1 MIKKT
6 ISFALA
12 AVLLLLL
19 LAAIALSFFL
29 TGYEIHRN
37 VRYAEAESCV
47 MDVYIPKRAY
57 QRDYNGCVL
66 FIHGGGWS
74 GGDKSEEDLRCRSVA
89 NSGYIAINVN
99 YTLYNDEN
107 KDWYTVDFVL
117 DELDAALEFAKIF
130 CSRKGIDLSMAA
142 TSGYSAG
149 AHLSMLYSYSRGKS
163 APLEIKFAASMAGPA
178 DINIDT
184 WGKGSAITIAKML
197 SGVLISDE
205 DIESGRAD
213 EIFNKI
219 SPTHY
224 INESTPPTILIYGG
238 KDTLVT
244 PKNAEALLAKF
255 NTVGTKYD
263 YFYLPDATHALSRNP
278 YLRLAY
284 SECLIDYCKEYFK

>member
-19 LAAIALSFFL
+19 LAAVALSFFL
-29 TGYEIHRN
+29 TGYEIHHN

-74 GGDKSEEDLRCRSVA
+74 GGDKSEEDMRCRSVA

-117 DELDAALEFAKIF
+117 NELDAALEFAKIF

-149 AHLSMLYSYSRGKS
+149 AHLSMLYSYSRGES
-163 APLEIKFAASMAGPA
+163 APLEIKFTASMAGPA
-178 DINIDT
+178 DISIDT
-184 WGKGSAITIAKML
+184 WGKGTAITIARML
-197 SGVLISDE
+197 SGVLVSDE
-205 DIESGRAD
+205 DIESRRAD
-213 EIFNKI
+213 EIFNQI
-219 SPTHY
+219 SPVYY
-224 INESTPPTILIYGG
+224 ISDKTPPSILIYGG

-244 PKNAEALLAKF
+244 PKNAEALVNKF
-255 NTVGTKYD
+255 NTVGVKYD
-263 YFYLPDATHALSRNP
+263 YFYLPDATHSLSRNL
-278 YLRLAY
+278 YLRLSY
-284 SECLIDYCKEYFK
+284 SERLIEYCHDYFK